1 MEGDTWNV
9 IDPLRNTDMKPHWSI
24 VEVVANILDR
34 VKCLNGFSLSFS
46 SMYKEGNAPAHLL
59 AQWAAFVNLAWPAPI
74 PSIPLLV
81 ARVVERDGSRPSLL
95 LYSNDYQ

>member
-1 MEGDTWNV
+1 M
-9 IDPLRNTDMKPHWSI
+9 
-24 VEVVANILDR
+24 VADILDH
-34 VKCLNGFSLSFS
+34 VKGFDGFSFSFS

-59 AQWAAFVNLAWPAPI
+59 AQWVAFVNLVWPVPI

-81 ARVVERDGSRPSLL
+81 ARAVERDGSRPSLL